1 MKRPDKT
8 RDQQGHWLPGA
19 SGNPA
24 GRPSGSGHVARLRA
38 ELAQELPGIL
48 ESLIRQAK
56 GGDVA
61 AIRVILDRVIPPLRA
76 VDAPLS
82 LELPE
87 GGFTTQGRSIVA
99 SAASGEVS
107 AQEAAQLIGAISNLA
122 RVEVLDELIKR
133 VERLEQA

>member
-1 MKRPDKT
+1 MKNSDKT
-8 RDQQGHWLPGA
+8 RDHHGHWLPGA

-24 GRPSGSGHVARLRA
+24 GRPAGSGHVARLRA

-61 AIRVILDRVIPPLRA
+61 AIRVVLDRVIPPLKA

-87 GGFTTQGRSIVA
+87 GGFTTQGRAIVA

-107 AQEAAQLIGAISNLA
+107 AQEAAQLIGAIANLA
-122 RVEVLDELIKR
+122 RVEVLDELVKR

>member
-1 MKRPDKT
+1 MKPEIT
-8 RDQQGHWLPGA
+8 RDEQGRWMVGA
-19 SGNPA
+19 SGNPL
-24 GRPSGSGHVARLRA
+24 GRPSGTGHVARLRA
-38 ELAQELPGIL
+38 ELTLELPGIL

-61 AIRVILDRVIPPLRA
+61 AIRVVLDRVIPPLKA

-82 LELPE
+82 LQLPE
-87 GGFTTQGRSIVA
+87 GGFTTQGRAIVA

-122 RVEVLDELIKR
+122 RVEVLDELVKR

>member
-1 MKRPDKT
+1 MTPDKT
-8 RDQQGHWLPGA
+8 RDQHGHWLPGA

-24 GRPSGSGHVARLRA
+24 GRPTGSGHVARLRA

-48 ESLIRQAK
+48 QALIKQAK

-61 AIRVILDRVIPPLRA
+61 AIKVILDRVIPPLRA

-87 GGFTTQGRSIVA
+87 GGYTTQGRAIVA

-122 RVEVLDELIKR
+122 RVEVLDELVRR

>member
-1 MKRPDKT
+1 MEPEKT

-24 GRPSGSGHVARLRA
+24 GRPAGSGHVARLRA
-38 ELAQELPGIL
+38 ELAQQLPGIL
-48 ESLIRQAK
+48 QALIKQAK

-61 AIRVILDRVIPPLRA
+61 AIRVVLDRVIPPLKA

-87 GGFTTQGRSIVA
+87 GGYATQGRAIVA

-122 RVEVLDELIKR
+122 RVEVLDELVRR

>member
-1 MKRPDKT
+1 MPEKS
-8 RDQQGHWLPGA
+8 RDLQGRWMSGS
-19 SGNPA
+19 SGNPG

-38 ELAQELPGIL
+38 ELAQELPGII

-61 AIRVILDRVIPPLRA
+61 AIRVVLDRVIPPLKA

-87 GGFTTQGRSIVA
+87 GGFTPPKD
-99 SAASGEVS
+99 
-107 AQEAAQLIGAISNLA
+107 AQSLPQRPLVKFQRKKLLNL
-122 RVEVLDELIKR
+122 
-133 VERLEQA
+133 LEPSRT

>member
-1 MKRPDKT
+1 MKPEKT
-8 RDQQGHWLPGA
+8 RDQQGRWMVGA
-19 SGNPA
+19 SGNPL
-24 GRPSGSGHVARLRA
+24 GRPSGTGHVARLRA

-61 AIRVILDRVIPPLRA
+61 AIRVVLDRVIPPLKA

-87 GGFTTQGRSIVA
+87 GGFTSQGRAIVA

-107 AQEAAQLIGAISNLA
+107 AQEAAQLVAAISNLA
-122 RVEVLDELIKR
+122 RVEALDELVKR

>member
-1 MKRPDKT
+1 MTPDKT
-8 RDQQGHWLPGA
+8 RDQHGHWLPGA
-19 SGNPA
+19 SGNPE
-24 GRPSGSGHVARLRA
+24 GRPTGSGHVARLRA
-38 ELAQELPGIL
+38 ELARELPGIL
-48 ESLIRQAK
+48 ESLIKQAK

-61 AIRVILDRVIPPLRA
+61 AIRVILDRVIPPLKA
-76 VDAPLS
+76 VEAPLS

-87 GGFTTQGRSIVA
+87 GGYATQGRAIVA

-122 RVEVLDELIKR
+122 RVEVLDELVKR

>member
-1 MKRPDKT
+1 MKPEKT
-8 RDQQGHWLPGA
+8 RDQQGRWMVGA
-19 SGNPA
+19 SGNPS
-24 GRPSGSGHVARLRA
+24 GRPSGTGHVSRLRA

-48 ESLIRQAK
+48 DSLIRQAK

-61 AIRVILDRVIPPLRA
+61 AIRVILDRVIPPLKA

-87 GGFTTQGRSIVA
+87 GGYATQGRAIVA

-122 RVEVLDELIKR
+122 RVEVLDELVRR

>member
-1 MKRPDKT
+1 MSPEKS
-8 RDQQGHWLPGA
+8 RDLQGRWISGS
-19 SGNPA
+19 SGNPG

-38 ELAQELPGIL
+38 ELAQELPGII
-48 ESLIRQAK
+48 ESLVRQAK
-56 GGDVA
+56 AGDIG
-61 AIRVILDRVIPPLRA
+61 AIRVVLDRVIPPLKA

-87 GGFTTQGRSIVA
+87 GGFTTQGRAIVA

-122 RVEVLDELIKR
+122 RVEVLDELVKR

>member
-1 MKRPDKT
+1 MKPEKT
-8 RDQQGHWLPGA
+8 RDQQGRWMVGA
-19 SGNPA
+19 SGNPS
-24 GRPSGSGHVARLRA
+24 GRPSGTGHVSRLRA

-61 AIRVILDRVIPPLRA
+61 AIKVILDRLIAPLKA

-82 LELPE
+82 LQLPE
-87 GGFTTQGRSIVA
+87 GGYITQGRAIVA

-107 AQEAAQLIGAISNLA
+107 AQEAAQLVAAIANLA
-122 RVEVLDELIKR
+122 RVEALDELVRR
-133 VERLEQA
+133 VEALEQA

>member
-1 MKRPDKT
+1 MIPEKSRNHH
-8 RDQQGHWLPGA
+8 GHWLPGA

-24 GRPSGSGHVARLRA
+24 GRPAGSGHVARLRA
-38 ELAQELPGIL
+38 ELAQELPGII
-48 ESLIRQAK
+48 ESLLRQAK

-61 AIRVILDRVIPPLRA
+61 AIRVVLDRVIPPLKA

-87 GGFTTQGRSIVA
+87 GGFTSQGRAIVA

-107 AQEAAQLIGAISNLA
+107 AQEAAQLVAAISNLA
-122 RVEVLDELIKR
+122 RVEALDELVKR

>member
-1 MKRPDKT
+1 MTPDKT
-8 RDQQGHWLPGA
+8 RNQQGHWLPGA

-24 GRPSGSGHVARLRA
+24 GRPAGSGHVARLRA
-38 ELAQELPGIL
+38 ELAEELPGIL

-61 AIRVILDRVIPPLRA
+61 AIRVVLDRVIPPLKA

-87 GGFTTQGRSIVA
+87 GGFTTQGRAIVA

-107 AQEAAQLIGAISNLA
+107 AQEAAQLIGAIANLA
-122 RVEVLDELIKR
+122 RVEALDELVKR